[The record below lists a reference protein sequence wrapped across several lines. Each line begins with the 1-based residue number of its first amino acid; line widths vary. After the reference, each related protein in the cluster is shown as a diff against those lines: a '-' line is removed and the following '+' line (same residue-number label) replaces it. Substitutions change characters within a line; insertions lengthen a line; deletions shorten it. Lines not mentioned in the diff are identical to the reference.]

1 MEKMKILNME
11 YKQIY
16 TKSIPYEELRKELE
30 DNHGESGIDR
40 KI

>member
-1 MEKMKILNME
+1 MKILGRE

-30 DNHGESGIDR
+30 ENHNKLIALR
-40 KI
+40 K

>member
-1 MEKMKILNME
+1 MEKMKILDME

-16 TKSIPYEELRKELE
+16 TKSFPYEELRTELE
-30 DNHGESGIDR
+30 VNHGESGIDR

>member
-1 MEKMKILNME
+1 MKILDME

-16 TKSIPYEELRKELE
+16 TKSIPYEELLE
-30 DNHGESGIDR
+30 NNHGESGIDR

>member
-1 MEKMKILNME
+1 MKILDME

-30 DNHGESGIDR
+30 DNHAERWSENSL
-40 KI
+40 

>member
-1 MEKMKILNME
+1 MKILDME

-30 DNHGESGIDR
+30 DKFENTQ
-40 KI
+40 